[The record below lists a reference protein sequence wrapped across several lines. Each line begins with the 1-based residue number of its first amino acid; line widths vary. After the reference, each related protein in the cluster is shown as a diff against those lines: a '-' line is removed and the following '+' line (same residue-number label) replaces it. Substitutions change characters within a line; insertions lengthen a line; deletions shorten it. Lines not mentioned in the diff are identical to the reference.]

1 MSVSVTEV
9 EGTPEPDYNG
19 SEPQLSHIKAHVT
32 GDKSIPPCLISE
44 IKIIT
49 ILPRRA
55 VVKIK

>member
-1 MSVSVTEV
+1 MTEV